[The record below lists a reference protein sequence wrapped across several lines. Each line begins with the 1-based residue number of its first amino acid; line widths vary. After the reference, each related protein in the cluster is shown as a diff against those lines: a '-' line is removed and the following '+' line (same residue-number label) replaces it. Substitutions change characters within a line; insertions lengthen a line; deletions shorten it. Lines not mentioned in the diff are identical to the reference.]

1 MKNNK
6 LTNNKKSIINDTLKC
21 ILIISFC
28 ILIYILLKPFYKFQN
43 VDETYSPDKLY
54 WNNETSLNI
63 DKISEEIKNYKNK
76 NFLKISFNN
85 KTDFI
90 KKNNPKISLIIT
102 LYNQEKYLKLV
113 YISILKQDFKDIE
126 IIFVDDASTD
136 NSSNI
141 IKELMENDK
150 RIIYLK
156 NHENKKTFYS
166 RNKGILQSKG
176 EYILIVDPDD
186 LLLNNILIKAY
197 ETAKKYNLDI
207 VHFYVMWGKFFYQ
220 RVWTIMK
227 YTNGILHN
235 NSEVRN
241 LFYYGKT
248 RNLADKLI
256 KREVYIKSINFM
268 RKDLYNEDYHI
279 NDDDTAFFGIVHF
292 AKNYG
297 FLEQIGYF
305 YYQKKNKRK
314 DRKSM
319 NINYRSIFNILKYF
333 YIQSDN
339 NTFEKTMMPY
349 AYFTKKIKKL
359 YEKYL
364 NDVTDGFD
372 FILDV
377 INLFSN
383 STYFNE
389 TQKNIIN
396 NYKKKVIDRRNKVKG
411 YT

>member
-1 MKNNK
+1 MFYKLPNDEETYDPNK
-6 LTNNKKSIINDTLKC
+6 LYL
-21 ILIISFC
+21 
-28 ILIYILLKPFYKFQN
+28 
-43 VDETYSPDKLY
+43 
-54 WNNETSLNI
+54 NNETSLNI

-256 KREVYIKSINFM
+256 KREIYIKSINFM
-268 RKDLYNEDYHI
+268 RKDLYNEDL
-279 NDDDTAFFGIVHF
+279 
-292 AKNYG
+292 
-297 FLEQIGYF
+297 FLLS
-305 YYQKKNKRK
+305 KK
-314 DRKSM
+314 
-319 NINYRSIFNILKYF
+319 
-333 YIQSDN
+333 
-339 NTFEKTMMPY
+339 E
-349 AYFTKKIKKL
+349 
-359 YEKYL
+359 
-364 NDVTDGFD
+364 
-372 FILDV
+372 
-377 INLFSN
+377 
-383 STYFNE
+383 
-389 TQKNIIN
+389 
-396 NYKKKVIDRRNKVKG
+396 
-411 YT
+411 